1 VRRDNLGGIQELTD
15 YLSYLVFFTVVGP
28 GLEERGGSARMVD
41 LVLPYDAPNSTNW
54 LKFKSDIHDRMRD
67 GMAYYSA
74 FWRTK
79 SDNVTQEE
87 LYMAFAPIMM
97 RTYKALNH
105 SNFSAGIESRVS
117 PIYSLGFGITL
128 KDLEIRFVE
137 VEEQVKDN
145 IEQVTYISLALIIG
159 AVLMVM
165 YMTYTMTIYLA
176 RPILC
181 LVGIVKS
188 ISSKT
193 IEDELPQLEGG
204 SCEIKDVY
212 DSLEKLCKIVRF
224 SNAAFFKGDRAKSY
238 KVLEE
243 ALELFNNM
251 NNQKAVGVA
260 NNNLGTMVLQ
270 EQMERSSTT
279 ARSAEVFQTGTRHVH
294 ENQRSSVRVNHK
306 THIKLLY
313 LYG

>member
-1 VRRDNLGGIQELTD
+1 
-15 YLSYLVFFTVVGP
+15 
-28 GLEERGGSARMVD
+28 MVD
-41 LVLPYDAPNSTNW
+41 LVLPYDAPNSSNR
-54 LKFKSDIHDRMRD
+54 LKFYDDILYRMRD
-67 GMAYYSA
+67 GITYYST
-74 FWRTK
+74 FSRTR

-87 LYMAFAPIMM
+87 MYMAFAPVIM
-97 RTYKALNH
+97 RTLRVLNH
-105 SNFSAGIESRVS
+105 SDFSAGTESKVA

-128 KDLEIRFVE
+128 EDLEIRFAE
-137 VEEQVKDN
+137 VEERVKEN
-145 IEQVTYISLALIIG
+145 IDQVTYISLALIIG

-176 RPILC
+176 QPILC

-188 ISSKT
+188 ISNKT
-193 IEDELPQLEGG
+193 IEDELPHLEGG

-238 KVLEE
+238 RVLEE

-279 ARSAEVFQTGTRHVH
+279 ARSAEVFQTGTRYFH
-294 ENQRSSVRVNHK
+294 ENQRFCRFVPSAKLTRCCSIRVGILTRRSKSAHTNIKMQSS
-306 THIKLLY
+306 TTTEATT
-313 LYG
+313 